1 MHFASRGSTYFD
13 VLLAAFCVVLVVSN
27 IAATKGIEFGSWEFS
42 IGSVQISP
50 VVTDGGAFLFPLA
63 YILGDVISEVYG
75 FRAARRAIFTGFAMA
90 LVAAGTFWVVEQAP
104 AASFYENQAAFE
116 SVVGPVAQIVLA
128 SVVGYVVGQFINSW
142 VLVRMKRA
150 TAERGLFARL
160 ATSTGAGELAD
171 TFLFC
176 AIAASAIGITS
187 MGVFWNYF
195 VVGVIYKVGRRAD
208 RHAADDG
215 RHRLAEAAR
224 AHVLGRTA
232 FRPSSRRGTRSS
244 SRRSRPPRWRRACRR
259 RAARRTAR
267 CGSWRAS
274 RRGTRWP

>member
-1 MHFASRGSTYFD
+1 
-13 VLLAAFCVVLVVSN
+13 
-27 IAATKGIEFGSWEFS
+27 
-42 IGSVQISP
+42 
-50 VVTDGGAFLFPLA
+50 
-63 YILGDVISEVYG
+63 
-75 FRAARRAIFTGFAMA
+75 MA

-116 SVVGPVAQIVLA
+116 SVAGPVAQIVLA

-142 VLVRMKRA
+142 VLVRMKQV

-195 VVGVIYKVGRRAD
+195 VVGVIYKVAVELIVMPLTMVVIGWLKQ
-208 RHAADDG
+208 HEPTYWSEPVQ
-215 RHRLAEAAR
+215 AE
-224 AHVLGRTA
+224 
-232 FRPSSRRGTRSS
+232 
-244 SRRSRPPRWRRACRR
+244 
-259 RAARRTAR
+259 
-267 CGSWRAS
+267 
-274 RRGTRWP
+274 